1 MDSLEGV
8 THALRTTE
16 YADRDAQYRWFIKNL
31 KLRPVYNWGFSR
43 LNFVK
48 TVLSKRK
55 LTKIV
60 DSGFV
65 DGWDDARMYERGKI

>member
-16 YADRDAQYRWFIKNL
+16 YMDRDAQYQWFITNL
-31 KLRPVYNWGFSR
+31 NLRHVYNWGFSR
-43 LNFVK
+43 INFVK

-60 DSGFV
+60 ETGFAEGSCPQYAV
-65 DGWDDARMYERGKI
+65 C